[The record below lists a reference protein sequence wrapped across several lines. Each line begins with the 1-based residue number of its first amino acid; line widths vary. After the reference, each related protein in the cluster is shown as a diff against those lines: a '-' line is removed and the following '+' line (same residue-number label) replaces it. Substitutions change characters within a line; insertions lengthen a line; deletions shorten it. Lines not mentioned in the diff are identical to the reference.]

1 MRAVDLFR
9 EFQDARLVAGQFA
22 FFTILFF
29 LPQVGGVHHL
39 VDGLDGTI
47 QMDLLNAAEEKNWQ
61 PLAILG
67 VPSLEGLR
75 NGQEAYIKRFR
86 DDDWASG
93 YIKSALRN
101 CISLIEL
108 NPPKV

>member
-1 MRAVDLFR
+1 MKAADLFR
-9 EFQDARLVAGQFA
+9 EFQDAQHVAGQFA

-29 LPQVGGVHHL
+29 VPQIGGANHVI
-39 VDGLDGTI
+39 DSLDGTI

-75 NGQEAYIKRFR
+75 MDKRLTLNDTETTTGPPATSNPHYVIAFR
-86 DDDWASG
+86 
-93 YIKSALRN
+93 
-101 CISLIEL
+101 
-108 NPPKV
+108 